1 MNIDLSG
8 VLYAQLKDAEKKY
21 NDAKAKN
28 DLENVKKFAQLCANT
43 EKQMAERL
51 PDQRKA
57 HLDKAKLWE
66 TIVGTAGTAPPRK
79 AMVEKG
85 GKGAEAED
93 DLSGFGESLIEK
105 SSVTWKDIG
114 GLDEIKDLIQETIVI
129 AGLTKPE
136 SVKPDKGIL
145 LFGPPG
151 TGKTLLAA
159 AAAGS
164 LKATFFNVKVSSVL
178 SKYFGESSKMIT
190 ALYES
195 ARNHSPSIVFIDE
208 FDSITMSRDGDQ
220 GEASRKVLSTLLA
233 ELDGFQDKKSDKL
246 ILTLAA
252 TNTPEDLDQAVL
264 SRFPKRIYI
273 KLPDKKSCSEII
285 KLQVKGLDSSAIDFD
300 KLAEMCVV
308 NRYSGRDLQNVSK
321 DAIRSMIHRS
331 NAEIFDDI
339 DKMAE
344 LSFEEL
350 KKRTLKVSALTMDDF
365 IKSIAK
371 VKSPLTTE
379 KLASFEKWNKEYGA
393 A

>member
-1 MNIDLSG
+1 MKIDLSG
-8 VLYAQLKDAEKKY
+8 VLYAELRAAQKKY
-21 NDAKAKN
+21 DEAKARN
-28 DLENVKKFAQLCANT
+28 DIGETKKFAQILANT
-43 EKQMAERL
+43 EKQLADKL

-57 HLDKAKLWE
+57 HLDKAQKWE
-66 TIVGTAGTAPPRK
+66 EIVRTAGTAPRR
-79 AMVEKG
+79 AIVERGDKG
-85 GKGAEAED
+85 GGDED
-93 DLSGFGESLIEK
+93 NLSGFGESLIEK

-195 ARNHSPSIVFIDE
+195 ARIHSPSIVFIDE

-273 KLPDKKSCSEII
+273 KLPDKKSCHEII
-285 KLQVKGLDSSAIDFD
+285 KLQVKGLDSSAIDFE

-308 NRYSGRDLQNVSK
+308 NRYSGRDLQNVCK

-344 LSFEEL
+344 LSFEDL

-365 IKSIAK
+365 SKSITK

>member
-1 MNIDLSG
+1 MKIDLSG
-8 VLYAQLKDAEKKY
+8 VLYAELRAAQKKY
-21 NDAKAKN
+21 DEAKARN
-28 DLENVKKFAQLCANT
+28 DIGETKKFAQILANT
-43 EKQMAERL
+43 EKQLADKL
-51 PDQRKA
+51 PDQRRA
-57 HLDKAKLWE
+57 HIDKAQKWE
-66 TIVGTAGTAPPRK
+66 EIVRTAGTAPRR
-79 AMVEKG
+79 AIVERGDKG
-85 GKGAEAED
+85 GGDED
-93 DLSGFGESLIEK
+93 NLSGFGESLIEK

-164 LKATFFNVKVSSVL
+164 LRATFFNVKVSSVL

-195 ARNHSPSIVFIDE
+195 ARIHSPSIVFIDE

-273 KLPDKKSCSEII
+273 KLPDKKSCHEII
-285 KLQVKGLDSSAIDFD
+285 KLQVKGLDSSAIDFE

-308 NRYSGRDLQNVSK
+308 NRYSGRDLQNVCK

-331 NAEIFDDI
+331 NTEIFDDI

-350 KKRTLKVSALTMDDF
+350 KKRTLKVSPLTMDDF
-365 IKSIAK
+365 SQSIAK